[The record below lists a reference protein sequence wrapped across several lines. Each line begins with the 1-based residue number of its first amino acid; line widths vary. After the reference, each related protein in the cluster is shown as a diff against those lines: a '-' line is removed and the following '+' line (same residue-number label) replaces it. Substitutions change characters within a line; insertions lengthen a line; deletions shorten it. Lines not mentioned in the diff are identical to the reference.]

1 MKPWTLER
9 IDMTDKLLQVENLSV
24 TFKTQA
30 GDIDA
35 VSNVSFEINRGETLA
50 IVGESGSGKS
60 VTALSLLKLHDER
73 QVIYP
78 DGKIIYYKAAQQ
90 QDLMAL
96 DDKAMQS
103 VRGSEISMIF
113 QEPMSSLN
121 PVFTVGAQIQESLL
135 LHTDLNKVEVKQR
148 AIDLL
153 DRVGIRDPQRQV
165 NSYPHALSGGQ
176 RQRVMIAMALACK
189 PALLIADEPTT
200 ALDVTIQ
207 QQILDLLLDLQKEL
221 NMSVLF
227 ITHDLNLV
235 RRYAQRVCVMQKGEI
250 VEQGDTVDIFSSP
263 QHKYTQHLLQSEPDH
278 RIVEVEPSSG
288 SVMRAENVCCHFPVY
303 KGFFKRQV
311 DVVKAVDNI
320 SLEIR
325 KGETLGIVGESG
337 SGKTTLG
344 MSLFR
349 LVNSTGEIYFRKNR
363 ISDLREK
370 DIRPLRRHFQVV
382 FQDPFS
388 SLSPRMTVEQIIG
401 EGLRLHFSELTNVQ
415 IKSRILSVL
424 EEVGLDSDILWR
436 YPHEFSGGQ
445 RQRLAI
451 ARAVVLEPEVILL
464 DEPTSALDVSVQKQV
479 LGLLAKLQKK
489 HGLSY
494 IFISHDLRV
503 IRAMSHQVIVM
514 KGGEIVEQG
523 SVIDVL
529 DQPEHSYTRELAQAS
544 MATESSC

>member
-1 MKPWTLER
+1 MKPWTLEK

-24 TFKTQA
+24 TFKTQG
-30 GDIDA
+30 GDIEA
-35 VSNVSFEINRGETLA
+35 VRDISFEINRGETLA

-60 VTALSLLKLHDER
+60 VTALSILKLHDER
-73 QVIYP
+73 QVNYP
-78 DGKIIYYKAAQQ
+78 DGKIIYQNDEHDH
-90 QDLMAL
+90 DLMAL
-96 DDKAMQS
+96 NEKAMQS

-113 QEPMSSLN
+113 QEPMTSLN

-135 LHTDLNKVEVKQR
+135 LHTDLNKIDAGKR
-148 AIDLL
+148 AIELL
-153 DRVGIRDPQRQV
+153 DRVGIRDPQRQI
-165 NSYPHALSGGQ
+165 NSFPHTLSGGQ

-207 QQILDLLLDLQKEL
+207 KQILDLLVDLQKEF

-235 RRYAQRVCVMQKGEI
+235 RRYAQRVCVMQQGEI
-250 VEQGDTVDIFSSP
+250 VEQGDTADIFSQP
-263 QHKYTQHLLQSEPDH
+263 KHEYTQYLLESEPDH
-278 RIVEVEPSSG
+278 RIVEVEPSSEIM
-288 SVMRAENVCCHFPVY
+288 VKAENVRCHFPVY

-311 DVVKAVDNI
+311 DVIKAVDDI
-320 SLEIR
+320 SLEIH

-349 LVNSTGEIYFRKNR
+349 LVESTGAIYFCEQK
-363 ISDLREK
+363 ISDFREK
-370 DIRPLRRHFQVV
+370 DIRPLRRYFQVV

-401 EGLRLHFSELTNVQ
+401 EGLKLHFPQLDNAQ
-415 IKSRILSVL
+415 RKARILSVL
-424 EEVGLDSDILWR
+424 DEVGLESDILWR

-445 RQRLAI
+445 RQRIAI
-451 ARAVVLEPEVILL
+451 ARAVVLEPDVILL

-503 IRAMSHQVIVM
+503 IRAMSHRVIVM
-514 KGGEIVEQG
+514 KNGKAVEEG
-523 SVIDVL
+523 VTSKVL
-529 DQPEHSYTRELAQAS
+529 DQPQNMYTKELSQAAICS
-544 MATESSC
+544 

>member
-1 MKPWTLER
+1 
-9 IDMTDKLLQVENLSV
+9 MTAQLLKVENLSV
-24 TFKTQA
+24 TFKTQG
-30 GDIDA
+30 GDIEA
-35 VSNVSFEINRGETLA
+35 VRDISFEINRGETLA

-78 DGKIIYYKAAQQ
+78 DGKIIYRHAEQEYN
-90 QDLMAL
+90 LMAL

-103 VRGSEISMIF
+103 IRGSEIAMIF

-121 PVFTVGAQIQESLL
+121 PVFSVGAQIQESLL
-135 LHTDLNKVEVKQR
+135 LHTDLNKSEAKQR
-148 AIDLL
+148 VIELL
-153 DRVGIRDPQRQV
+153 ARVGIRDPQRQI
-165 NSYPHALSGGQ
+165 NSFPHALSGGQ

-207 QQILDLLLDLQKEL
+207 QQILDLLLDLQKEF

-235 RRYAQRVCVMQKGEI
+235 RRYAQRVCVMQQGQI
-250 VEQGDTVDIFSSP
+250 VEQGDTAEIFSQP
-263 QHKYTQHLLQSEPDH
+263 KHAYTQQLLQSEPDH
-278 RIVEVEPSSG
+278 RIVEVEPSSARLM
-288 SVMRAENVCCHFPVY
+288 SAENLRCHFPVF

-320 SLEIR
+320 SLQIH

-349 LVNSTGEIYFRKNR
+349 LVDSTGEIYFRKNK
-363 ISDLREK
+363 ISAFREK
-370 DIRPLRRHFQVV
+370 EIRPLRRHFQVV

-401 EGLRLHFSELTNVQ
+401 EGLKLHFPELDDSQ
-415 IKSRILSVL
+415 IKARILTVL
-424 EEVGLDSDILWR
+424 DEVGLEQDILWR

-445 RQRLAI
+445 RQRIAI

-479 LGLLAKLQKK
+479 LGLLAKLQKN

-503 IRAMSHQVIVM
+503 IRAMSHRVIVM
-514 KGGEIVEQG
+514 KAGGIVEQG
-523 SVIDVL
+523 SVTDVL
-529 DQPEHSYTRELAQAS
+529 DQPKHPYTRELAQAS
-544 MATESSC
+544 IQSVGE

>member
-1 MKPWTLER
+1 MMK
-9 IDMTDKLLQVENLSV
+9 KLLQVENLSV
-24 TFKTQA
+24 TFKTQG

-35 VSNVSFEINRGETLA
+35 VRDISFTINQGETLA

-60 VTALSLLKLHDER
+60 VTALSILKLHDER
-73 QVIYP
+73 QVSYP
-78 DGKIIYYKAAQQ
+78 DGKIIYHNAEQEQ
-90 QDLMAL
+90 NLMAFSE
-96 DDKAMQS
+96 KAMQS
-103 VRGSEISMIF
+103 IRGSEISMIF

-135 LHTDLNKVEVKQR
+135 LHTDLNKTEVIHR
-148 AIDLL
+148 TIELL
-153 DRVGIRDPQRQV
+153 DRVGIRDPHRQI
-165 NSYPHALSGGQ
+165 NSFPHALSGGQ

-207 QQILDLLLDLQKEL
+207 HQILELLVDLQKEFA
-221 NMSVLF
+221 MSVLF

-235 RRYAQRVCVMQKGEI
+235 RRYSQRVCVMQLGKI
-250 VEQGDTVDIFSSP
+250 VEQGKTSDIFAQP
-263 QHKYTQHLLQSEPDH
+263 KHEYTQYLLESEPDH
-278 RIVEVEPSSG
+278 RIVELEPSSEM
-288 SVMRAENVCCHFPVY
+288 VMRAENVRCHFPIY

-311 DVVKAVDNI
+311 DVVKAVDDI
-320 SLEIR
+320 SLELR

-349 LVNSTGEIYFRKNR
+349 LVGSTGDIYFGKHK
-363 ISDLREK
+363 ISEFREK
-370 DIRPLRRHFQVV
+370 EIRPLRRHFQVV

-401 EGLRLHFSELTNVQ
+401 EGLKLHFPELDKLQ
-415 IKSRILSVL
+415 RKARIISVL
-424 EEVGLDSDILWR
+424 EEVGLSQEMLWR

-445 RQRLAI
+445 RQRIAI
-451 ARAVVLEPEVILL
+451 ARAVVLEPEIILL

-479 LGLLAKLQKK
+479 LGLLAQLQKK

-503 IRAMSHQVIVM
+503 IRAMSHRVIVM
-514 KGGEIVEQG
+514 KEGEIVEQG
-523 SVIDVL
+523 SSIEVL
-529 DQPEHSYTRELAQAS
+529 DQPQHLYTKELAQAS
-544 MATESSC
+544 LSMGESA

>member
-1 MKPWTLER
+1 MKE
-9 IDMTDKLLQVENLSV
+9 KLLQVENLSV
-24 TFKTQA
+24 TFKTQG
-30 GDIDA
+30 GDVEA
-35 VSNVSFEINRGETLA
+35 VRDISFEINQAETLA

-60 VTALSLLKLHDER
+60 VTALSILKLHDER
-73 QVIYP
+73 QVSYP
-78 DGKIIYYKAAQQ
+78 GGKINYHNSGQINN
-90 QDLMAL
+90 LMAF
-96 DDKAMQS
+96 DEKAMQS
-103 VRGSEISMIF
+103 IRGSDISMIF
-113 QEPMSSLN
+113 QEPMTSLN
-121 PVFTVGAQIQESLL
+121 PVYTVGAQIQESLL
-135 LHTDLNKVEVKQR
+135 IHTDLNKSEARKR
-148 AIDLL
+148 ALELL
-153 DRVGIRDPQRQV
+153 DRVGIRDPLRQID
-165 NSYPHALSGGQ
+165 SFPHALSGGQ

-207 QQILDLLLDLQKEL
+207 RQILDLLVDLQKEF

-235 RRYAQRVCVMQKGEI
+235 RRYAQRVCVMQHGKI
-250 VEQGDTVDIFSSP
+250 VEQGVTSDIFLHP
-263 QHKYTQHLLQSEPDH
+263 KHEYTQYLLESEPDH
-278 RIVEVEPSSG
+278 RIVEIEPA
-288 SVMRAENVCCHFPVY
+288 AESTMKANNVRCYFPVRQ
-303 KGFFKRQV
+303 GFFKRQI
-311 DVVKAVDNI
+311 DVIKAVDNI

-349 LVNSTGEIYFRKNR
+349 LLDSSGEIYFRSQK

-370 DIRPLRRHFQVV
+370 AIRPLRRNFQVV

-401 EGLRLHFSELTNVQ
+401 EGLKLHFPELNNEQ
-415 IKSRILSVL
+415 RKERILAVL
-424 EEVGLDSDILWR
+424 DDVGLQSDILWR

-445 RQRLAI
+445 RQRIAI
-451 ARAVVLEPEVILL
+451 ARAVILEPELILL

-503 IRAMSHQVIVM
+503 IRAMSHQVLVM
-514 KGGEIVEQG
+514 KNGKMVEQG
-523 SVIDVL
+523 SVDKVL
-529 DQPEHSYTRELAQAS
+529 DHSEHAYTRLLVG
-544 MATESSC
+544 SSIGI

>member
-1 MKPWTLER
+1 MS
-9 IDMTDKLLQVENLSV
+9 DKLLQVENLSV

-30 GDIDA
+30 GDIEA
-35 VSNVSFEINRGETLA
+35 VRDISFEINRGETLA

-60 VTALSLLKLHDER
+60 VTALSILKLHDER
-73 QVIYP
+73 QVSYP
-78 DGKIIYYKAAQQ
+78 AGKITYHHDGRDL
-90 QDLMAL
+90 DLMAFN
-96 DDKAMQS
+96 DEAMQS
-103 VRGSEISMIF
+103 IRGSEISMIF

-135 LHTDLNKVEVKQR
+135 LHTDLNKVEAKQR
-148 AIDLL
+148 AIELL
-153 DRVGIRDPQRQV
+153 DRVGIRDPQRQI
-165 NSYPHALSGGQ
+165 NSFPHALSGGQ
-176 RQRVMIAMALACK
+176 RQRVMIAMALSCK

-207 QQILDLLLDLQKEL
+207 QQILDLLVDLQKEF

-235 RRYAQRVCVMQKGEI
+235 RRYAQRVCVMQRGEI
-250 VEQGDTVDIFSSP
+250 VEQGDTTAIFSQP
-263 QHKYTQHLLQSEPDH
+263 EHEYTQYLLGSEPDH
-278 RIVEVEPSSG
+278 RIVEVEPSSE
-288 SVMRAENVCCHFPVY
+288 MMMNAKNVRCHFPVY

-311 DVVKAVDNI
+311 DVVKAVDDI
-320 SLEIR
+320 SLKIH

-344 MSLFR
+344 MALFR
-349 LVNSTGEIYFRKNR
+349 LVDSTGDIYFAKHQ
-363 ISDLREK
+363 ISDYREK
-370 DIRPLRRHFQVV
+370 GIRPLRRHFQVV

-401 EGLRLHFSELTNVQ
+401 EGLKLHFPELDNVQ
-415 IKSRILSVL
+415 RKARILSTL
-424 EEVGLDSDILWR
+424 EEVGLESDILWR

-445 RQRLAI
+445 RQRIAI
-451 ARAVVLEPEVILL
+451 ARAVILEPEVILL

-479 LGLLAKLQKK
+479 LGLLAELQKN

-503 IRAMSHQVIVM
+503 IRAMSHRVIVM
-514 KGGEIVEQG
+514 KDGVIVEQG
-523 SVIDVL
+523 AAIELL
-529 DQPEHSYTRELAQAS
+529 DQPQHSYTRELAQAS
-544 MATESSC
+544 VYTEGSFRK